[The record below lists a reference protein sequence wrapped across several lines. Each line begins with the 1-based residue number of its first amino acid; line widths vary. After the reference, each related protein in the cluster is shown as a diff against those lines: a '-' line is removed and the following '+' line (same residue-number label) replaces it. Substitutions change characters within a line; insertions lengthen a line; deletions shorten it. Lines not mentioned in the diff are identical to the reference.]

1 MNNNWQHRIQQHTAL
16 PPEALWDRIAI
27 ELDRADNQG
36 VSERLQQYQAI
47 PPEEIWEQIAQHLP
61 TIDETRQAPVT
72 ATNHTQQATTIRK
85 FNWIKLGAA
94 AGILL
99 LLGSSMY
106 WYVLR
111 QSPGI
116 EAGNST
122 SSTNL
127 KQQGHSPVATQ
138 KDVIATLTP
147 KTGTSKKTVVQSRKQ
162 VTLKIDSSLLLLL
175 PAQGGAP
182 IHATPTIDLAVV
194 GDPKHTDIAIDGFP
208 AEINQPYFTITG
220 PDGEMVRVS
229 SKLKN
234 IAPLLSERDPA
245 NEENIDLI
253 IKNSAGW
260 KLKLKHWKDRM
271 LQIPFTPSPTNL
283 MNIIEL
289 GKMLDEQEK

>member
-1 MNNNWQHRIQQHTAL
+1 MNKNWQHRLQQHTAL
-16 PPEALWDRIAI
+16 PPEGLWDRVAF
-27 ELDRADNQG
+27 ELDREDNQG
-36 VSERLQQYQAI
+36 VSVRLQQYQEI
-47 PPEEIWEQIAQHLP
+47 PPEEIWDQIAQSLNTADDIQVP
-61 TIDETRQAPVT
+61 QET
-72 ATNHTQQATTIRK
+72 ATNYPQQPTRLRRL
-85 FNWIKLGAA
+85 NWFKIGAA

-99 LLGSSMY
+99 LLGSTMY
-106 WYVLR
+106 WFVLR

-122 SSTNL
+122 SSNNL
-127 KQQGHSPVATQ
+127 KQQDLSPVATQ
-138 KDVIATLTP
+138 KEVIATLTP
-147 KTGTSKKTVVQSRKQ
+147 QTGTSKKSIDQNRKQ
-162 VTLKIDSSLLLLL
+162 VTLKIDSSLLQLL
-175 PAQGGAP
+175 PAPGGAP
-182 IHATPTIDLAVV
+182 IHATPTIDLAIVD
-194 GDPKHTDIAIDGFP
+194 DPKHTDFATDGFP

-220 PDGEMVRVS
+220 PDGETVRVS

-271 LQIPFTPSPTNL
+271 LQIPFTPSPTSL
-283 MNIIEL
+283 MNIVEL